1 MHPVRGKGR
10 SHLHFL
16 QFTNINLTSARRAD
30 TGRQKEGGVMSH
42 RLPARACLKA
52 LNVKHLDFKPLNRK
66 PLDLQADVQAKAL
79 AAIERTVYASDNCE
93 R

>member
-1 MHPVRGKGR
+1 
-10 SHLHFL
+10 
-16 QFTNINLTSARRAD
+16 
-30 TGRQKEGGVMSH
+30 MSH